1 MKILCLIESLVSG
14 GAERQIAGLASL
26 LKGRG
31 HEVAVWTYYPQDFYR
46 KQLDEAGVGYRCVA
60 KARNKLVRIPVLLR
74 EARQWKPD
82 AVIAYLP
89 SVTKMACLM
98 KMFGLKSKLIVSERN
113 SSQRYGLTER
123 IRFFLYR
130 LETDWVV
137 PNSHMQERFIKEHC
151 PGLTNRVRTIT
162 NLIDTDFF
170 SPTTKPKDEKL
181 LRMVCA
187 ARVIPQ
193 KNVFRFIDSVA
204 DLRNRGVQLKIDW
217 FGCADGIYAEQCL
230 EKIMEND
237 LTDMI
242 EFRGVTNDIRD
253 EYRKADV
260 FCLPSLR
267 EGFPNVICEAMSC
280 GLPVL
285 CSRVCDNADI
295 VMDGVSGLMFDPND
309 KSDITDKITTFIQMS
324 CKDRKLMGDAGRQR
338 ALELFSREH
347 FINAY
352 EDLLK

>member
-1 MKILCLIESLVSG
+1 MKILCLIESLASG

-26 LKGRG
+26 LKEEG

-46 KQLDEAGVGYRCVA
+46 KQLDEAGVDYRCIA
-60 KARNKLVRIPVLLR
+60 KARNKLVRIPVLLI
-74 EARQWKPD
+74 EARRWKPN

-98 KMFGLKSKLIVSERN
+98 KMFGLISKLIVSERN
-113 SSQRYGLTER
+113 TSQKYGLKER
-123 IRFFLYR
+123 IRFFLYK
-130 LETDWVV
+130 LEADWVV

-162 NLIDTDFF
+162 NLIDTDYF
-170 SPTTKPKDEKL
+170 SPTVEVEDEKP
-181 LRMVCA
+181 LRMVCV

-193 KNVFRFIDSVA
+193 KNVSRFIDSVA
-204 DLRNRGVQLKIDW
+204 ELKNRGVQLKIDW
-217 FGCADGIYAEQCL
+217 FGSADGTYAEQCL
-230 EKIMEND
+230 EKIMENN

-242 EFRGVTNDIRD
+242 EFRGETNDIRD

-285 CSRVCDNADI
+285 CSRICDNADI

-309 KSDITDKITTFIQMS
+309 ESDIADKITAFMQMPHNE
-324 CKDRKLMGDAGRQR
+324 RKLMGDAGRHR

-352 EDLLK
+352 ENLLK